1 MITSR
6 RRRSRRRRS
15 RHRRPRRSGRHR
27 PKLVPHGL
35 PCWLLLAVCQF
46 LDDKVVLCLAILVQ
60 TLLDADGS
68 HVDEFQDAGREQVV
82 IVAAEIAI
90 GVEYVV
96 GFMQVAFVGDVAIP
110 EQVLVDLPPMVPD
123 DNQLRDEGY
132 HRDDNKGDGAN
143 NVVGS
148 TDNSALIIIFFILL
162 YLIF

>member
-1 MITSR
+1 MN
-6 RRRSRRRRS
+6 
-15 RHRRPRRSGRHR
+15 HPQQLG
-27 PKLVPHGL
+27 
-35 PCWLLLAVCQF
+35 LLLAVCQF

-132 HRDDNKGDGAN
+132 HRDDNKGDDEEDEHQDSFP
-143 NVVGS
+143 VVVTIVVVAAFKGS
-148 TDNSALIIIFFILL
+148 LL
-162 YLIF
+162 